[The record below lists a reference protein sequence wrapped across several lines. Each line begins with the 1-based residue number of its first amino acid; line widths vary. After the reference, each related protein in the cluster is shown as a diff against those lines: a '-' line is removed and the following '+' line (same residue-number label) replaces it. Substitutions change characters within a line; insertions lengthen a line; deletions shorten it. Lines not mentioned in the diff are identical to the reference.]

1 MFRGFLKEVKDQ
13 NRDFEC
19 KSLCAGG
26 GVLVKIHEI
35 RLQFNK
41 ENLYPAVRVEVIL
54 RVKGLSEISIRVVME
69 VTE

>member
-26 GVLVKIHEI
+26 GVLVKIREI

-41 ENLYPAVRVEVIL
+41 ENLYPAV
-54 RVKGLSEISIRVVME
+54 
-69 VTE
+69 